1 MIAPPERGAERD
13 AAIQAML
20 PHVPFDGWSRRAL
33 ARGLADLGA
42 PADEADLLF
51 PGGGVAMVEAFCDLA
66 DRRMAEGVA
75 ALDLAGS
82 GVAKG
87 LTARVRAVIALRL
100 AQNRPH
106 REAVRRAVSVLAM
119 PMHARQAAGCTAR
132 TVDAIWHAA
141 GDRSADF
148 SWYTKRALLTAVY
161 GATLLYWLRD
171 GRGGDVA
178 GESDAAAGNDA
189 DGGNDAAT
197 LAFLDRRL
205 AGIGRIGKLRGRA
218 SAALRRYTPGV
229 GGAGG
234 REINTSPPLPRP
246 V

>member
-1 MIAPPERGAERD
+1 MIAPPERGPERD

-20 PHVPFDGWSRRAL
+20 PNVPFDGWTRRAL
-33 ARGLADLGA
+33 ACALADIGA
-42 PADEADLLF
+42 PADEVELLF

-66 DRRMAEGVA
+66 DRRMRDGAA
-75 ALDLAGS
+75 ALDLIG
-82 GVAKG
+82 KG

-100 AQNRPH
+100 EQNRPH
-106 REAVRRAVSVLAM
+106 KEAVRRAVAVLAL

-148 SWYTKRALLTAVY
+148 SWYTKRALLGAVY

-171 GRGGDVA
+171 GS
-178 GESDAAAGNDA
+178 E
-189 DGGNDAAT
+189 DGAAT
-197 LAFLDRRL
+197 QAFLDRRL

-218 SAALRRYTPGV
+218 TDVVRRLTPPLRRP
-229 GGAGG
+229 A
-234 REINTSPPLPRP
+234 
-246 V
+246 